1 MNAVSAGQWV
11 RYQTG
16 GGQTASSHAARINPI
31 TSVSRNPARSNRCNA
46 PGERF
51 REVE

>member
-16 GGQTASSHAARINPI
+16 GGQTARSHTARINPI
-31 TSVSRNPARSNRCNA
+31 TSVSRNPARSNRCIA
-46 PGERF
+46 PERSF